1 MLGDVKFAT
10 FDLSPEVLQAI
21 TDGDMLFAIDQAQYL
36 QGYLPIVFLTKYL
49 ETGALPLGSVDRVV
63 LTGPQIVTADTAQ
76 DVVAVLGGGA
86 PLDGHGV
93 GAHAVGAD
101 LVPSAS
107 SGRIIEAAYRARPS
121 CEGGPGMATTATE
134 PTADSDERVRRVGA
148 FSRLLGRPELGAIAG
163 LIVVW
168 VFFAIIAADN
178 NFVGMATTASI
189 LNRAAPLGILAVA
202 VALLMIAGEFD
213 LSIGSILGFSGMAIM
228 IAVTP
233 VDAGGLGWSLLPAA
247 ILALVLALTT
257 GFINGWLVVLTK
269 LPSFIITLG
278 TLFIF
283 RGLTTAI
290 TRARTNRTQLG
301 NLDEV
306 PGFALFEKWFGRE
319 FEIIGAHF
327 SISILWWILLTAIAT
342 WILVRTRSGNWIF
355 GTGGAPD
362 AARAVGVP
370 VRRVKIA
377 LFLTTAFAA
386 FFVAMTQVV
395 QFTGADTLR
404 GTGREF
410 EAIIAAVV
418 GGCLLTGGYGSAVGA
433 ALGALIF
440 AMVQQGIVITGID
453 GDWYQVFIGAV
464 LLAAVIFNNFVRRK
478 AASR

>member
-1 MLGDVKFAT
+1 
-10 FDLSPEVLQAI
+10 
-21 TDGDMLFAIDQAQYL
+21 
-36 QGYLPIVFLTKYL
+36 
-49 ETGALPLGSVDRVV
+49 
-63 LTGPQIVTADTAQ
+63 
-76 DVVAVLGGGA
+76 
-86 PLDGHGV
+86 
-93 GAHAVGAD
+93 
-101 LVPSAS
+101 
-107 SGRIIEAAYRARPS
+107 
-121 CEGGPGMATTATE
+121 MATTATE
-134 PTADSDERVRRVGA
+134 PAAASDERVRRVGGL
-148 FSRLLGRPELGAIAG
+148 SKLLGRPELGAIAG

-168 VFFAIIAADN
+168 VFFAVIAAEN

-228 IAVTP
+228 VAVTP

-247 ILALVLALTT
+247 GVALLLALAT
-257 GFINGWLVVLTK
+257 GFINGWLVVTTR

-278 TLFIF
+278 TLFVF
-283 RGLTTAI
+283 RGLTVAV

-306 PGFALFEKWFGRE
+306 PGFALFDTWFGTE
-319 FEIIGAHF
+319 FEVLGARF
-327 SISILWWILLTAIAT
+327 SVSILWWIALTAIAT

-355 GTGGAPD
+355 GTGGAPE

-386 FFVAMTQVV
+386 FFVAMTQAVE
-395 QFTGADTLR
+395 FTGSDTLR
-404 GTGREF
+404 GTRREF

-433 ALGALIF
+433 ALGAMIF

>member
-1 MLGDVKFAT
+1 
-10 FDLSPEVLQAI
+10 
-21 TDGDMLFAIDQAQYL
+21 
-36 QGYLPIVFLTKYL
+36 
-49 ETGALPLGSVDRVV
+49 
-63 LTGPQIVTADTAQ
+63 
-76 DVVAVLGGGA
+76 
-86 PLDGHGV
+86 
-93 GAHAVGAD
+93 
-101 LVPSAS
+101 
-107 SGRIIEAAYRARPS
+107 
-121 CEGGPGMATTATE
+121 MATTVTE
-134 PTADSDERVRRVGA
+134 PTAAPEDERVRRVGVL
-148 FSRLLGRPELGAIAG
+148 SKVLGRPELGAIAG
-163 LIVVW
+163 FIVVW
-168 VFFAIIAADN
+168 VFFAIVAGQN

-228 IAVTP
+228 IGVTP
-233 VDAGGLGWSLLPAA
+233 VDAGGFGWSLMLAV
-247 ILALVLALTT
+247 LVALVLALVT
-257 GFINGWLVVLTK
+257 GFVNGWLVVTTK

-278 TLFIF
+278 TLFVF
-283 RGLTTAI
+283 RGLTIAV
-290 TRARTNRTQLG
+290 TRLRTNRTQLG

-306 PGFALFEKWFGRE
+306 PGFHLFETWFGKQFE
-319 FEIIGAHF
+319 FIGARF
-327 SISILWWILLTAIAT
+327 SISILWWVVFTAIAT

-386 FFVAMTQVV
+386 FFVAMSQAIE
-395 QFTGADTLR
+395 FTGADTLR
-404 GTGREF
+404 GTRKEF

-418 GGCLLTGGYGSAVGA
+418 GGCLLTGGYGSAIGA

-478 AASR
+478 AASL

>member
-1 MLGDVKFAT
+1 MT
-10 FDLSPEVLQAI
+10 
-21 TDGDMLFAIDQAQYL
+21 
-36 QGYLPIVFLTKYL
+36 
-49 ETGALPLGSVDRVV
+49 
-63 LTGPQIVTADTAQ
+63 
-76 DVVAVLGGGA
+76 
-86 PLDGHGV
+86 
-93 GAHAVGAD
+93 
-101 LVPSAS
+101 
-107 SGRIIEAAYRARPS
+107 
-121 CEGGPGMATTATE
+121 TTASP
-134 PTADSDERVRRVGA
+134 PTTSADERVRRVGA
-148 FSRLLGRPELGAIAG
+148 MSKLLSRPELGAIAG

-168 VFFAIIAADN
+168 VFFAVIAAEN

-189 LNRAAPLGILAVA
+189 LNRTAPLGILAVA

-233 VDAGGLGWSLLPAA
+233 VDAGGLGWPLLPAVGIA
-247 ILALVLALTT
+247 LLLALVT
-257 GFINGWLVVLTK
+257 GFINGWLVVATK

-278 TLFIF
+278 TLFTF
-283 RGLTTAI
+283 RGLTVAI

-306 PGFALFEKWFGRE
+306 AGFEVFDRYFGTE
-319 FEIIGAHF
+319 FELLGARF
-327 SISILWWILLTAIAT
+327 SVSILWWVAITVLAT

-370 VRRVKIA
+370 VRRVRIA

-386 FFVAMTQVV
+386 FLVALIQAVE
-395 QFTGADTLR
+395 FTGADTLR
-404 GTGREF
+404 GTRREF

-418 GGCLLTGGYGSAVGA
+418 GGCLLTGGYGSAIGA

-453 GDWYQVFIGAV
+453 GDWYQVFIGVV

>member
-1 MLGDVKFAT
+1 MST
-10 FDLSPEVLQAI
+10 TT
-21 TDGDMLFAIDQAQYL
+21 TD
-36 QGYLPIVFLTKYL
+36 
-49 ETGALPLGSVDRVV
+49 
-63 LTGPQIVTADTAQ
+63 
-76 DVVAVLGGGA
+76 
-86 PLDGHGV
+86 
-93 GAHAVGAD
+93 
-101 LVPSAS
+101 
-107 SGRIIEAAYRARPS
+107 
-121 CEGGPGMATTATE
+121 
-134 PTADSDERVRRVGA
+134 PTADQDERVRRVGGL
-148 FSRLLGRPELGAIAG
+148 SKLLGRPELGAIAG
-163 LIVVW
+163 FVVVW

-213 LSIGSILGFSGMAIM
+213 LSIGSILGFSGMAIL
-228 IAVTP
+228 IAASP

-247 ILALVLALTT
+247 ILAFVLALAT

-290 TRARTNRTQLG
+290 TRLRTNRTQLG
-301 NLDEV
+301 NLDEAS
-306 PGFALFEKWFGRE
+306 GFELFEKWFGKD
-319 FEIIGAHF
+319 FQILGARF

-370 VRRVKIA
+370 VRRVRIA

-386 FFVAMTQVV
+386 FFVALTQAV

>member
-1 MLGDVKFAT
+1 
-10 FDLSPEVLQAI
+10 
-21 TDGDMLFAIDQAQYL
+21 
-36 QGYLPIVFLTKYL
+36 
-49 ETGALPLGSVDRVV
+49 
-63 LTGPQIVTADTAQ
+63 
-76 DVVAVLGGGA
+76 
-86 PLDGHGV
+86 
-93 GAHAVGAD
+93 
-101 LVPSAS
+101 
-107 SGRIIEAAYRARPS
+107 
-121 CEGGPGMATTATE
+121 MATTATE
-134 PTADSDERVRRVGA
+134 PTVPADERVRRVG
-148 FSRLLGRPELGAIAG
+148 FLSRLLGRPELGAIAG
-163 LIVVW
+163 LVVVW
-168 VFFAIIAADN
+168 VFFAVVAAEN

-233 VDAGGLGWSLLPAA
+233 VDAGGFGWSMLPAVA
-247 ILALVLALTT
+247 VALLLALFT
-257 GFINGWLVVLTK
+257 GLVNGWLVVATK

-278 TLFIF
+278 TLFVF
-283 RGLTTAI
+283 RGLTVAV

-301 NLDEV
+301 NLDEA
-306 PGFALFEKWFGRE
+306 PGFALFDKWFGTQ
-319 FEIIGAHF
+319 FELLGARF
-327 SISILWWILLTAIAT
+327 SISILWWLALTVLAT

-355 GTGGAPD
+355 GTGGAPE

-386 FFVAMTQVV
+386 FFVAMSQAVE
-395 QFTGADTLR
+395 FTGADTLR
-404 GTGREF
+404 GTRREF